1 MTPTPPSV
9 LPTPEAAEREL
20 LRELQR
26 FTQRLHWSATALQA
40 LTVLIALAAVVL
52 SLLVATYSG
61 SEDGWFTPER
71 IKLLAFLSA
80 VCASVYTG
88 FRIRAKAADLRT
100 AYRLLAAELFRYRIG
115 LITAAE
121 LIDVYRR
128 AEAMIG
134 QVEVEGLGNLS
145 DQKKR
150 EQNHEGNGDPSVER
164 ED

>member
-1 MTPTPPSV
+1 MPPSDFRS
-9 LPTPEAAEREL
+9 PEAAENEIL
-20 LRELQR
+20 QELQR
-26 FTQRLHWSATALQA
+26 FTQRLHWSATALQS

-61 SEDGWFTPER
+61 SEGGWFTPER
-71 IKLLAFLSA
+71 TKLLAFLSA

-100 AYRLLAAELFRYRIG
+100 AYRLMAAEMFRYRIG
-115 LITAAE
+115 LITAAQ

-134 QVEVEGLGNLS
+134 HVEVEGLGNLS
-145 DQKKR
+145 DHQER
-150 EQNHEGNGDPSVER
+150 EPDHEANTDGSAER